1 MNILKEIE
9 NKGYLK
15 VLLMIGG
22 VIVVLK
28 FVLFPLI
35 SNWRDLNLTIKNKE
49 SQLDRALRLIALK
62 EDLNRAYARL
72 SSRVEV
78 DEVFQPQEIQK
89 LSFYKQINSLADK
102 NRVRVRTLRPASGLE
117 EGLYFDIEGEGSF
130 ASIVKFLSQLENP
143 YTQNYIQELVL
154 TPSGGKKILFRL
166 KVKRDY
172 L

>member
-15 VLLMIGG
+15 LLLMVGS
-22 VIVVLK
+22 VIIVLK
-28 FVLFPLI
+28 FALFPLI
-35 SNWRDLNLTIKNKE
+35 SNWRELNLTIENKE
-49 SQLDRALRLIALK
+49 SQLDRALRLIAFK
-62 EDLNRAYARL
+62 EDLDRAYARL
-72 SSRVEV
+72 SSRVDV

-102 NRVRVRTLRPASGLE
+102 NRVRIRTLRPASGLE

-130 ASIVKFLSQLENP
+130 ISIVKFLSQLENP

-154 TPSGGKKILFRL
+154 TPSSGKKILFRL
-166 KVKRDY
+166 KIKREY